1 MRLGI
6 DFGTTRTVVAA
17 VEDGNY
23 PVCTFSWEGE
33 LKEYIPTIVT
43 VQNGTLRFGWDA
55 ANWHKDPEVYLLRS
69 LKRLIGRLR
78 PDDPVEVAPGYST
91 SVVELLTL
99 FFSHV
104 KRMITQHSN
113 LIFDKRR
120 PVEVMVA
127 TPANANSNQR
137 YITMEAFRR
146 AGFNVLGMMNE
157 PSTAAVEFVHRYLR
171 NLGPRSP
178 KKYVVVYDLGGGTFD
193 TSVVGIA
200 GRSYDVL
207 THEGIARL
215 GGDDFDQ
222 VILDQVLQEV
232 GRSRESL
239 SRRAEAWLLEECR
252 ERKEGLKPNTRK
264 MMLDLGPGLGEE
276 RTVVLE
282 TKRIYEGCRTLIQ
295 RSVDSVYAVI
305 RSLRGTGI
313 DPEDSPSLAAVYL
326 VGGSVAFPPV
336 SRRLREVYGH
346 KLRTSPF
353 PHAATAIG
361 LAIIADPMAKVR
373 IRESVSRHFGVWR
386 EHERGR
392 DKVFDPIFR
401 KDSRLD
407 PERGWQKAIRIYRP
421 VHNVGHL
428 RYLEC
433 RSLGEGGEP
442 RDDIAISQEVYFPY
456 DPELKEHED
465 LARVSV
471 EERPDLARQEVL
483 ETYSYDT
490 QGMIRV
496 EIENRTGGYR
506 RVFILGQRPEST

>member
-17 VEDGNY
+17 VENGNY
-23 PVCTFSWEGE
+23 PVCTFSWKGE
-33 LKEYIPTIVT
+33 LKEYIPSLVT
-43 VQNGTLRFGWDA
+43 VQNGVLQFGWDA
-55 ANWHKDPEVYLLRS
+55 ANWHKDPETHLLRS

-78 PDDPVEVAPGYST
+78 PDDPVEIAPGYST
-91 SVVELLTL
+91 SAVDLLTL
-99 FFSHV
+99 FLSHV
-104 KRMITQHSN
+104 KKMITQHSN
-113 LIFDKRR
+113 FTLDKRQ

-127 TPANANSNQR
+127 TPANASSNQR

-146 AGFNVLGMMNE
+146 AGFNVMGMMNE
-157 PSTAAVEFVHRYLR
+157 SSTAAVEFVHRYLR
-171 NLGPRSP
+171 NIGSRSP

-200 GRSYDVL
+200 GRSYDVI
-207 THEGIARL
+207 TYEGIARL
-215 GGDDFDQ
+215 GGDDFDE

-232 GRSRESL
+232 GRSPESL
-239 SRRAEAWLLEECR
+239 SRREEAWLLEECR

-264 MMLDLGPGLGEE
+264 MMLDLGPVLGEE
-276 RTVVLE
+276 RTAVLK
-282 TKRIYEGCRTLIQ
+282 TNRIYEGCNELIQ
-295 RSVDSVYAVI
+295 RTVDSVYAVI
-305 RSLRGTGI
+305 RKLRGTGI

-336 SRRLREVYGH
+336 SRRLREVYGR
-346 KLRTSPF
+346 KVKTSPF
-353 PHAATAIG
+353 PYAATAIG
-361 LAIIADPMAKVR
+361 LAITADPMTDVR
-373 IRESVSRHFGVWR
+373 IRESVSRNFGVWR
-386 EHERGR
+386 EYEHGQ

-401 KDSRLD
+401 KDTRLD
-407 PERGWQKAIRIYRP
+407 SEEGWQKAIRIYRP

-433 RSLGEGGEP
+433 NSLGAEGEP
-442 RDDIAISQEVYFPY
+442 QDDIVISQEVYFPY
-456 DPELKEHED
+456 DPELEEHKD

-471 EERPDLARQEVL
+471 EKRPDLARQEVR

-490 QGMIRV
+490 HGMVRV